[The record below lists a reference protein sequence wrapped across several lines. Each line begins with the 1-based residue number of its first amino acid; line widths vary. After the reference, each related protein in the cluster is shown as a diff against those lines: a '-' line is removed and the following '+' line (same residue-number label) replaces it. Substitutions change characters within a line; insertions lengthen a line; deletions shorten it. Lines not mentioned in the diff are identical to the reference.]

1 MSLSV
6 PKADAVTIAT
16 AIRAGEI
23 TAQTIVEAT
32 LSAIAHHN
40 PTLNC
45 FTTITTQSAQKQAGR
60 VDRSV
65 ETAAP
70 LGSLAGATFAVKNLF
85 DVAGETTLAGSKILA
100 DQPPADSDATVVA
113 KLKQAGAMLVGTLNM
128 DEFAYGFT
136 TQNSHYGTTRNPH
149 DLTRIAGGS
158 SGGCAAAVAGGLVP
172 LAIGTDTNGSV
183 RVPAALCGVYGFKPT
198 YGRISRAGAVL
209 LASSL
214 DHVGIFGRS
223 VRDIATTYDFLQ
235 GEDLRDPVVTNLPP
249 EPTIPQLNL
258 GTKEI
263 RIAVADGYFAEGAD
277 SEALEALNI
286 VAQALHEEY
295 RQPTGHLPRLILPQS
310 ERARASAHIITAAE
324 SANLRLQQLRSRGAD
339 FDPTVRDKL
348 LAGALVP
355 SAWLLQAQRFRSW
368 YRDRVREVFQSVDI
382 ILAPTTPCVA
392 PTLEQAH
399 QVNLGRFTQPLS
411 LIGLPV
417 LSVPVHRP
425 NALPVGVQIIAAPYD
440 EAVIL
445 RVAHY
450 LERQG
455 VIAAPVVSLE

>member
-23 TAQTIVEAT
+23 TAQAIVEAT
-32 LSAIAHHN
+32 LDAITHHN

-45 FTTITTQSAQKQAGR
+45 FTTVTTQVAQQQASR
-60 VDRSV
+60 VDRAV
-65 ETAAP
+65 EGAAP
-70 LGSLAGATFAVKNLF
+70 LGSLAGATFAVKGLF
-85 DVAGETTLAGSKILA
+85 DIAGETTLAGSKILA
-100 DQPPADSDATVVA
+100 ERPPASTDATVVA
-113 KLKQAGAMLVGTLNM
+113 KLKQAGGILVGTLNM
-128 DEFAYGFT
+128 DEFAYGFV
-136 TQNSHYGTTRNPH
+136 TQNSHYGTTHNPH

-158 SGGCAAAVAGGLVP
+158 SGGSAAAVAAGLVP

-258 GTKEI
+258 GTNGI
-263 RIAVADGYFAEGAD
+263 RIAVAGGYFAEGAD
-277 SEALEALNI
+277 PEALEAVEMI
-286 VAQALHEEY
+286 AQALQKRYAHA
-295 RQPTGHLPRLILPQS
+295 HNSLPQVMLPES
-310 ERARASAHIITAAE
+310 ERARAAAYVITAAE
-324 SANLRLQQLRSRGAD
+324 SANLHLQQLRSRPQD
-339 FDPTVRDKL
+339 FDPATRDRF
-348 LAGALVP
+348 LAGAMIP

-368 YRDRVREVFQSVDI
+368 YRDRVRDVFQSVDL

-392 PTLEQAH
+392 PTLEQARH
-399 QVNLGRFTQPLS
+399 VNLGRFTQPLS

-417 LSVPVHRP
+417 LSIPIHRP
-425 NALPVGVQIIAAPYD
+425 HALPLGVQIIAAPYD

-445 RVAHY
+445 RVANY

-455 VIAAPVVSLE
+455 VIAAPVASL